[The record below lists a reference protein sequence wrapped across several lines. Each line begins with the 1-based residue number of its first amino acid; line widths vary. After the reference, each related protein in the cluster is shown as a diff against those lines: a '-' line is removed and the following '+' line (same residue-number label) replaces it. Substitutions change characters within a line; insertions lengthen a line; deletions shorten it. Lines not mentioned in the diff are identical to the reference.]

1 MTFEE
6 ALAKLNTEERVM
18 WERWI
23 KAMNKSKGFRPSVSA
38 LVCFVLCKQ
47 KLPGKP
53 VGGVGY
59 LELLTSLVE
68 GTPKAEMVEIPAD
81 TAGVYIPYFMN
92 PLLFAFEVMWSDNL
106 PPLDSILFLLIENT
120 PREAF
125 SRYAKDEAISI
136 SASILTNTWIKA
148 SNISAKAFSKII
160 EKTDN
165 IDVLTAM
172 MGWKDCA
179 TKESMKRISPNWRK
193 GDWKKVEK
201 PLTARIKAVR
211 PQKSFFENLK
221 FWKKAPPVQD
231 VATQPERE
239 RSGSEAST
247 GSKASLNPVT
257 ARALKAK
264 AQPSSAT
271 TDIADQDQDL
281 EKPPECQ
288 PQ

>member
-68 GTPKAEMVEIPAD
+68 GTPKAEMIKTPSDTVFIPLF
-81 TAGVYIPYFMN
+81 TS
-92 PLLFAFEVMWSDNL
+92 PLLFAIEIMELDIL
-106 PPLDSILFLLIENT
+106 PPLDSIILLLIENT

-125 SRYAKDEAISI
+125 SRYSEDART
-136 SASILTNTWIKA
+136 SILASAWMGA

-165 IDVLTAM
+165 IDVLTKT
-172 MGWKDCA
+172 MGF
-179 TKESMKRISPNWRK
+179 KEISDKGMEEVNHNWRK